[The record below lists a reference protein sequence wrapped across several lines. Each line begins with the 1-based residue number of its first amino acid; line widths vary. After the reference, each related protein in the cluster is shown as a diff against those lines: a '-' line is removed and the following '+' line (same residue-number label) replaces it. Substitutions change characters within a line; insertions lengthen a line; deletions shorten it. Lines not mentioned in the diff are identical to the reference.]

1 MNLNSLITGPARL
14 GLSLGSKAIDQIRG
28 RLGGG
33 RGVDDETL
41 QRDVEAEVFR
51 SRKIARRTVQLEVV
65 DGVVWLRGE
74 VKTAAVV
81 QESEATA
88 SAVPG
93 VQRVENLLRVA
104 KPTPRAKAQKRT
116 TPKPA
121 PRPRAATAPQADP
134 AAPARPAPE
143 ATPAGAAPPPAAE
156 PAPAPLAAE
165 PAPSAEEHRPARR
178 FSWEA
183 APAEEPIGTTGAAG
197 HGGSPPAPFPSTG
210 NGSSGEEPS

>member
-51 SRKIARRTVQLEVV
+51 SRKIARRTVELEVV

-81 QESEATA
+81 QEAEATA

-93 VQRVENLLRVA
+93 VQRVENMLRVA

-116 TPKPA
+116 APKPA
-121 PRPRAATAPQADP
+121 PRPRAATAPKADP
-134 AAPARPAPE
+134 AAPARPAP
-143 ATPAGAAPPPAAE
+143 
-156 PAPAPLAAE
+156 
-165 PAPSAEEHRPARR
+165 EEHRPARR